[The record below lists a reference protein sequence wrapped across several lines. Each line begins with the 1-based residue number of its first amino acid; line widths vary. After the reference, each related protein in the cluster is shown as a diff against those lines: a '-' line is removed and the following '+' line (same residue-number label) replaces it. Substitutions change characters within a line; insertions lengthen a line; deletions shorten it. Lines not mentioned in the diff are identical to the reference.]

1 MAACP
6 HCGAT
11 NRDGDRFCMVCGKP
25 LGAPPTQQ
33 PRQPAPAAEPAAE
46 AAGLDG
52 LLDAGV
58 VCPNCDT
65 YNDPEAKA
73 CVSCGASLHGLTGYL
88 QSVDAAPAPDSAQPA
103 SSAAAAASGQTGAAA
118 EEAEEDATPTAPE
131 LQASPQPAEPATAP
145 ELPASEPA
153 AAAATAEPTPTATA
167 PPAKRT
173 GPLPASPAAAPAAG
187 EPVSICPYCQ
197 APLPAGG
204 RICLACGRSAQP
216 SESPA
221 EPAPDR
227 SVRLRLVR
235 GYGREDSTFPVGPT
249 GVTVGRGQ
257 AMVPI
262 PDDPFLA
269 PVHLALAMEDGRLTC
284 RDAGS
289 LNGTFVRVRG
299 QAELKQGA
307 ELVSGNQRFVLL
319 GLGGPTTDVRMP
331 VSQDTRAYGGPAP
344 RQLFVALRLNHADP
358 QGRPLAGSV
367 LLRSG
372 PVVSVGQ
379 WGCDLNFPTDPA
391 LAPRQ
396 FELHVRPT
404 GLRLVESPTS
414 TGVFVRI
421 KGPVALQN
429 GDELLAGDEH
439 FRVEIG

>member
-6 HCGAT
+6 HCGAA
-11 NRDGDRFCMVCGKP
+11 NREGDRFCMVCGKP
-25 LGAPPTQQ
+25 LGAPAPQ
-33 PRQPAPAAEPAAE
+33 PAQPQAPAAGPAADS
-46 AAGLDG
+46 ADLDG

-65 YNDPEAKA
+65 YNDPGAKT
-73 CVSCGASLHGLTGYL
+73 CMSCGASLHGLTGYL
-88 QSVDAAPAPDSAQPA
+88 QSVDAAPAPDSTSP
-103 SSAAAAASGQTGAAA
+103 AAAAAADSTGAA
-118 EEAEEDATPTAPE
+118 AEEDATPTAPE
-131 LQASPQPAEPATAP
+131 WQASAQPAEPTEPATAP
-145 ELPASEPA
+145 ELPASEPPS
-153 AAAATAEPTPTATA
+153 AAAATAAAAA

-173 GPLPASPAAAPAAG
+173 GPLPASPATVPAAA
-187 EPVSICPYCQ
+187 EPASICPFCQ
-197 APLPAGG
+197 APLPARA
-204 RICLACGRSAQP
+204 RICLACGRSAVPDESP
-216 SESPA
+216 SEA
-221 EPAPDR
+221 AAPDR

-235 GYGREDSTFPVGPT
+235 GYGREDSTLPVGPA

-262 PDDPFLA
+262 ADDPFLA
-269 PVHLALAMEDGRLTC
+269 PVHLALTMEGGSLTC

-331 VSQDTRAYGGPAP
+331 VSQDTRAYGGPVP

-391 LAPRQ
+391 MAPRQ

-414 TGVFVRI
+414 TGVFLRI
-421 KGPVALQN
+421 GGPVALQN

>member
-1 MAACP
+1 MQA
-6 HCGAT
+6 
-11 NRDGDRFCMVCGKP
+11 
-25 LGAPPTQQ
+25 
-33 PRQPAPAAEPAAE
+33 
-46 AAGLDG
+46 
-52 LLDAGV
+52 
-58 VCPNCDT
+58 
-65 YNDPEAKA
+65 
-73 CVSCGASLHGLTGYL
+73 
-88 QSVDAAPAPDSAQPA
+88 SAQPA
-103 SSAAAAASGQTGAAA
+103 
-118 EEAEEDATPTAPE
+118 EPT
-131 LQASPQPAEPATAP
+131 TAP
-145 ELPASEPA
+145 ELPAGEPPA
-153 AAAATAEPTPTATA
+153 AAATTPAAEA

-173 GPLPASPAAAPAAG
+173 GPLPASPAAAPAAAG
-187 EPVSICPYCQ
+187 PAAICPFCQ
-197 APLPAGG
+197 AALPAGA
-204 RICLACGRSAQP
+204 RICLACGKSALP
-216 SESPA
+216 DESPVEA
-221 EPAPDR
+221 AAPDR

-235 GYGREDSTFPVGPT
+235 GYGREDSTFPVGPA

-262 PDDPFLA
+262 ADDPFLA
-269 PVHLALAMEDGRLTC
+269 PVHLALSLEGGRLTC

-331 VSQDTRAYGGPAP
+331 VSQDTRAYGGPVP

-391 LAPRQ
+391 MAPRQ

-421 KGPVALQN
+421 GGPVALQN

-439 FRVEIG
+439 FRIEIG